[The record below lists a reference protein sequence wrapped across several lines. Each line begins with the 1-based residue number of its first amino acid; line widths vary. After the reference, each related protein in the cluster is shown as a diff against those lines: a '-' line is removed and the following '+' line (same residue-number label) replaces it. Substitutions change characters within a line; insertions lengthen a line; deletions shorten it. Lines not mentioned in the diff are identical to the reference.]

1 MEVGKMRR
9 LTISLDD
16 DTITKLE
23 ELAEKDGRSLSEVV
37 RAAIANYYDLS
48 LRETIPNLRRF
59 LDLISSREYVVIDIG
74 LWAAIADEINEKADE
89 VFWETVE
96 KVGFEHGLQF
106 KEMGLKDVHS
116 VLKLLE
122 VTNWFKVRVISES
135 VYGIVLTT
143 RNEVK
148 LVKKFLDGVFK
159 SMGLNVEFSEGLRKL
174 LVKRI

>member
-1 MEVGKMRR
+1 MKR

-23 ELAEKDGRSLSEVV
+23 ELAKKDGRSLSEVV
-37 RAAIANYYDLS
+37 RAAISNYYDLS

-59 LDLISSREYVVIDIG
+59 LDLITSREYVVIDIG
-74 LWAAIADEINEKADE
+74 LWTAITDEINEKADE
-89 VFWETVE
+89 AFWEIVE

-106 KEMGLKDVHS
+106 REMGLKDMHS

-122 VTNWFKVRVISES
+122 VTNWFKVRTISEG

-143 RNEVK
+143 RSEVK
-148 LVKKFLDGVFK
+148 LVKRFLEGVFK
-159 SMGLNVEFSEGLRKL
+159 SMGVEAELSEGLRKL